1 MRKISLSFHLV
12 VLLSAMSL
20 ALSGQKSLSIEE
32 AVAIALRENLAIE
45 ISRVDQR
52 ISEKNARWIQAGYL
66 PELGASGSYNWQR
79 VDISQ
84 ELNVG
89 SDTTGGPP
97 PRREFKN
104 AISQNYQAEI
114 GASWLLFDGL
124 GRINNFRKLQLQEE
138 MSETQLQ
145 MSIEQVLLQL
155 YSNYYEVARQRELLD
170 ISRESLALSQ
180 ERYQRARAA
189 QSSGSGNRLDEL
201 NALVALRQDSSALY
215 QSLHNWQSSRRAL
228 GLVLNWPVDTV
239 YRLDSSVNLRSDLDF
254 MALRQKAL
262 QSSSALIQARLKR
275 EISEKNLAIARSQ
288 RLPQISANGGYL
300 YSRQANEGGFLL
312 FQQTTGLQY
321 GLNARWD
328 FFQGYRSQTQ
338 IENARLQI
346 FKDQLSLEQSQRE
359 VESDLVD
366 AWQNFELQKRL
377 YKLEKRNLEI
387 AALNFQRSEAAF
399 RLGQSSNIALR
410 EAQLD
415 YIRSKARLSELRYQS
430 KIAEIDLQRV
440 AGALVY

>member
-1 MRKISLSFHLV
+1 MRKISLSFPLV

-89 SDTTGGPP
+89 SDTAGGPP
-97 PRREFKN
+97 PRREFKD
-104 AISQNYQAEI
+104 AVSQNYQAEI

-145 MSIEQVLLQL
+145 MNIEQVLLQL

-275 EISEKNLAIARSQ
+275 EISEKDLAIARSQ

-387 AALNFQRSEAAF
+387 AALNYQRSEAAF